1 MKKGT
6 HFASI
11 LAALLV
17 IGCLGSCTGAD
28 ETEGTGTTA
37 TEAESEEQEKTAKGY
52 RVLEISNVSDGVSPV
67 SHVGEVSLKGRQET
81 KSSVPDKTGTDPI
94 TKESLQLT
102 YEQTQYGYLFHN
114 DRDEYESPEGK
125 AICYY
130 NTAPGRLDGYMM
142 CDKTREQMRQQ
153 LAAEEGFARL
163 TMEQCQEIARTY
175 LSEYTDVEAYTLV
188 SSTPFYQ
195 SSTENSYCFVY
206 VRLIDGMRTSDQ
218 ASILVSDFGYVMTH
232 QFRMLGDMG
241 DAPIPSAEEL
251 AIIDE
256 QVSTKIE
263 EIYSPIKDRHSYS
276 YTIGTDDRT
285 MLRMADGSYAM
296 KYQVEVQ
303 LNANDEDGSTV
314 FDCTALLVYFE

>member
-1 MKKGT
+1 MKKRT
-6 HFASI
+6 WFASI

-37 TEAESEEQEKTAKGY
+37 TEAESGEQEKTAGGY
-52 RVLEISNVSDGVSPV
+52 RVLKLPHMWDNGSPICYE
-67 SHVGEVSLKGRQET
+67 GEVSLKGRQET

-130 NTAPGRLDGYMM
+130 NTATGRLDGYIMR
-142 CDKTREQMRQQ
+142 DKTCEQMRQQ

-163 TMEQCQEIARTY
+163 TMEQCQEIARMY
-175 LSEYTDVEAYTLV
+175 LSEYTDVEAYILV
-188 SSTPFYQ
+188 SSTPTYQ

-218 ASILVSDFGYVMTH
+218 ASILVSDFGYVTTH

-256 QVSTKIE
+256 QVCTEVE
-263 EIYSPIKDRHSYS
+263 EIYSPIKDRYSYS

-285 MLRMADGSYAM
+285 MLRMADGSYVM
-296 KYQVEVQ
+296 KYCVDVQ
-303 LNANDEDGSTV
+303 LKANEEALTISDPVE
-314 FDCTALLVYFE
+314 LLVYFE